1 MTVPVAALLAFSVWT
16 LLLLG
21 ATVGV
26 YRWSRVFAGQAT
38 VREWRGDRP
47 QGSDWYLRALRAH
60 ANCIEN
66 LPVFAAIVVAAHLTG
81 VSNATM
87 NGLAVV
93 IVLARVAQSITHV
106 AFRQTEAVAITRF
119 SLFFIQVLSML
130 AMAGLVAVQA
140 TATLHPI

>member
-16 LLLLG
+16 LRLLC

-47 QGSDWYLRALRAH
+47 QGADWYLRALRAH

>member
-47 QGSDWYLRALRAH
+47 QGADWYLRALRAH